1 MKIKLC
7 LLFIGILA
15 RNIDIVGACK
25 PCSKNYNQH
34 YSKSKNFYMPHSFLS
49 GSATDLLQQKYLMN
63 PIYDHVDRFLQIS
76 FMVQYQQS
84 ITPHS
89 GKNNLGSMAFWSGT
103 NTMTFGNNNGK
114 SDLDIYQFGLGD
126 IKVNKDGVAGTITL
140 NPLISQVGSDFLIYY
155 MREKDRPGFYFKIHA
170 PVSSMTIKPGWDEV
184 YYENLSHSDA
194 FHQIT
199 QPSDP
204 NDPATSTEITYYDW
218 RYPSIKTERSGSI
231 GGYWSGATLDYSRLD
246 GNVLKPIRLH
256 SGRLIFGKE
265 TVTKFA
271 EFALSM
277 GYNWVMEEKG
287 FFGTAIKC
295 SYPTGNLAAG
305 DFILEPI
312 VGRSGLLGI
321 GFETTGR
328 YRIWENS
335 RSEHSLD
342 IWMNGEV
349 LHLIAIRKPNMRSF
363 DLKLNGKGSKYMLVQ
378 NYGAEY
384 RPTFGPVDVSLQP
397 QIVHPAINITTLPVL
412 SSIDV
417 EGAFAVL
424 FDYYHYKGMNFAVG
438 AEVWGRS
445 AERLQ
450 IDTFNAAAQRFP
462 NLNDFAVIGR
472 QHGSYLIDN
481 QDPSINPVYTYYCEP
496 LATISKSQDAV
507 RLVGVPPVVTAPL
520 EVPQGIADARDSK
533 NRIPAKF
540 EDALDIAGACTSS
553 IYIAKLFTQIGY
565 AWKDYFYV
573 PSIGLNGSIE
583 FAPNT
588 NNTVAF
594 WALGAQFA
602 MSF

>member
-1 MKIKLC
+1 MTQHISWLV
-7 LLFIGILA
+7 A
-15 RNIDIVGACK
+15 RNSCV
-25 PCSKNYNQH
+25 SNYNQR
-34 YSKSKNFYMPHSFLS
+34 YSQSKNFYLPHSFLS

-76 FMVQYQQS
+76 FMVQYQQGVCQKS
-84 ITPHS
+84 S
-89 GKNNLGSMAFWSGT
+89 RNNLGSMAFWSGT

-114 SDLDIYQFGLGD
+114 ADFDIYQFGLGD
-126 IKVNKDGVAGTITL
+126 IKVNKDGVAGTVTL
-140 NPLISQVGSDFLIYY
+140 NPVVSQVGADFLIYY

-170 PVSSMTIKPGWDEV
+170 PVSSMTIEPNWQEV
-184 YYENLSHSDA
+184 HFENISNTDA

-199 QPSDP
+199 ERSDP
-204 NDPATSTEITYYDW
+204 HDPASSTEITYYDW
-218 RYPSIKTERSGSI
+218 RYPSIKTERSGSV
-231 GGYWSGATLDYSRLD
+231 GGYWSGATLDCNRLD

-256 SGRLIFGKE
+256 SGRLIIGKE

-271 EFALSM
+271 EFALSL
-277 GYNWVMEEKG
+277 GYNWIMEEKG

-295 SYPTGNLAAG
+295 SYPTGNLAAA

-321 GFETTGR
+321 GLETTGR

-342 IWMNGEV
+342 IWMNGEI
-349 LHLIAIRKPNMRSF
+349 LHLISIRKPNMRSF

-384 RPTFGPVDVSLQP
+384 RPTFGDVNISLQP
-397 QIVHPAINITTLPVL
+397 QIIHPAVNITTLPVL

-438 AEVWGRS
+438 AEIWGRS
-445 AERLQ
+445 AEHLA
-450 IDTFNAAAQRFP
+450 IDSFNAASQRFP

-472 QHGSYLIDN
+472 QHASYLIN
-481 QDPSINPVYTYYCEP
+481 QQDPSFNPVYTYYCEP
-496 LATISKSQDAV
+496 LAKINESQDPV
-507 RLVGVPPVVTAPL
+507 RLVGVPPLVT
-520 EVPQGIADARDSK
+520 VPNQVPEGIVDARDSK
-533 NRIPAKF
+533 NRIPSALQ
-540 EDALDIAGACTSS
+540 DALDIPGACASS
-553 IYIAKLFTQIGY
+553 IYITKIFAQIGY

-573 PSIGLNGSIE
+573 PSIGLQGSLE
-583 FAPNT
+583 FAAHT
-588 NNTVAF
+588 NNTVPF
-594 WALGAQFA
+594 WAMGAQFA